1 MEQKNTRENTEMSE
15 VINSTELFIEQN
27 KKKII
32 IVVVAALVVV
42 LAIFGLRKMSQ
53 NRNEKAGAEMF
64 AAEQYFNQGDY
75 KQALEGN
82 TTHAGLAEVAKKYG
96 STKSGNRA
104 KYLAA
109 YCSLELGNYADAAK
123 YAKSAKL
130 KDQIAKVNAV
140 ILNGDAEMELGNTSK
155 AISLYEKA
163 AKMDDNFITTPA
175 ALRKAAEAYLL
186 EGNKAKAKELAE
198 KVKDYPESA
207 EYNTIDKLIGLC
219 EAE

>member
-1 MEQKNTRENTEMSE
+1 MSE

-32 IVVVAALVVV
+32 IVVVAVLVVV

-53 NRNEKAGAEMF
+53 NRNEKANAEMY
-64 AAEQYFNQGDY
+64 AAEQYFTQGDY

-82 TTHAGLAEVAKKYG
+82 TNHAGLAEVAKKYG
-96 STKSGNRA
+96 STKAGNRA

-109 YCSLELGNYADAAK
+109 YCNLELGNYADAVK

-130 KDQIAKVNAV
+130 KDQITKINVV